1 MDEGE
6 MRDQRL
12 GVDPAVD
19 HRVRLVSYS
28 GWCSVD
34 FQALG
39 GRLVVILYSG
49 SWIFAANLE
58 VNLLVVLEDALSNP
72 DSLLFFR
79 ALITTPSSKDPSW
92 SCSQERNLFMSVDT
106 VEAKS
111 SATAGPARR
120 SAVAETSSSSS
131 SSIITLLFG
140 GVPVRAVDR

>member
-12 GVDPAVD
+12 GLEPAVD
-19 HRVRLVSYS
+19 QRVRLASYS
-28 GWCSVD
+28 GWCSGGL
-34 FQALG
+34 QLLG
-39 GRLVVILYSG
+39 GRLVVSLYSG

-58 VNLLVVLEDALSNP
+58 VNLLVVLEGVLSIP
-72 DSLLFFR
+72 DSLLFFW

-111 SATAGPARR
+111 SSTAGPARR
-120 SAVAETSSSSS
+120 SAVAATSSS

-140 GVPVRAVDR
+140 GTPVREVGR